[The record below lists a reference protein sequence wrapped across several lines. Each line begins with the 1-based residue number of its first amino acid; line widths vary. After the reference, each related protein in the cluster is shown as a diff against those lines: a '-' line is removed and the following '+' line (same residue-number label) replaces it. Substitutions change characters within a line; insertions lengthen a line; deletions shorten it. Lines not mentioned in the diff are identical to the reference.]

1 MARDPT
7 VVSRS
12 PSWASTPPPFADAG
26 HWAAE
31 DSFALRTHG
40 LASWSC
46 GRRALLVALDPSE
59 CWRLAASRSVT
70 HPTRLETRTKESNMC
85 ASQWVSNKPRG
96 AMKAKVGL
104 DVDCVGIFPPSR
116 GRRTNDP
123 SCPIYRLGG
132 AEHTRWD
139 PKDGELCPG
148 RTRPEET
155 LVEVRSGSD
164 VQIDRQI
171 RV

>member
-1 MARDPT
+1 MAGGRCSASCCLP
-7 VVSRS
+7 VVSRPVAWLVTRPWCREAPRGLLRLLRSRTPGIEWQKIPSHCGRTGS
-12 PSWASTPPPFADAG
+12 PRG
-26 HWAAE
+26 
-31 DSFALRTHG
+31 R
-40 LASWSC
+40 

-132 AEHTRWD
+132 
-139 PKDGELCPG
+139 
-148 RTRPEET
+148 
-155 LVEVRSGSD
+155 V
-164 VQIDRQI
+164 
-171 RV
+171 